1 MCCGPALFNKAARE
15 KVPKSM
21 DDGFLLPASRQ
32 EKKHALIFGYG
43 FIGAA
48 FAEALR
54 ADGYAISATARTSD
68 KRAELTALG
77 INAIDPTD
85 PAALKTAVDQATV
98 ILLTAAPNDEGCP
111 AFAALSPLLVSAAA
125 PRRWVGYLSTTGVY
139 GDRGGGWVFEDSAL
153 HPLSREGQRRAD
165 AEKQWVGLGQKTGDC
180 VTIFRLPGLYGPDRN
195 VLERL
200 KDGTARRIHKPGQV
214 FSRLYDSDCA
224 TALMASVHRPRP
236 GGIYNL
242 CDDEP
247 APADDV
253 LVYAARTYGFEVPPE
268 IAFDDPNQ
276 SGGMK
281 RFYAE
286 NKRVS
291 NALAKAELGWRPQ
304 YPTYKEGLA
313 AIYASISS

>member
-1 MCCGPALFNKAARE
+1 MY
-15 KVPKSM
+15 
-21 DDGFLLPASRQ
+21 
-32 EKKHALIFGYG
+32 KHALIFGYG

-54 ADGYAISATARTSD
+54 ADGYGISATARTAN
-68 KRAELTALG
+68 KRAELTTQG
-77 INAIDPTD
+77 IMAIDPAD
-85 PAALKTAVDQATV
+85 PAALKIAADQATV

-111 AFAALSPLLVSAAA
+111 AFTALSPILVSAAA
-125 PRRWVGYLSTTGVY
+125 PRRRWIGYLSTTGVY
-139 GDRGGGWVFEDSAL
+139 GDRSGGWVFEDTAL
-153 HPLSREGQRRAD
+153 NPISREGQRRAD
-165 AEKQWVGLGQKTGDC
+165 AEQQWLGLGQQTGDC
-180 VTIFRLPGLYGPDRN
+180 VTVFRLPGLYGPGRN

-224 TALMASVHRPRP
+224 TALMASVRRPRP

-253 LVYAARTYGFEVPPE
+253 LIYAARTYGFDMPPE
-268 IAFDDPNQ
+268 IAFDDPNL

-304 YPTYKEGLA
+304 YPTYKDGLA